1 VQSTIGAINGRTI
14 HTYHTEGA
22 GGGHAPDI
30 ITVCGQP
37 NVLPSS
43 TTPTLPFTKNT
54 LDEHIDMLMV
64 CHHLDRNLPEDAKFA
79 ESRIRGETIAAEGCL
94 HDMGA
99 ISMVSSDAQAMG
111 RIGEV
116 VGRTW
121 MMADRMKQVR
131 GHIYDDTPG
140 GFVTTA
146 DNFRVKR
153 YVAKYTINPY
163 VVNDRCAIACFHESL
178 EAVST
183 HELTVD
189 S

>member
-1 VQSTIGAINGRTI
+1 MQSTVGAIKGRTI

-30 ITVCGQP
+30 ITVCGQS

-64 CHHLDRNLPEDAKFA
+64 CHHLDRNLPEDTKFA

-99 ISMVSSDAQAMG
+99 ISMVSSDSQAMG

-121 MMADRMKQVR
+121 MLADRMKQVR
-131 GHIYDDTPG
+131 GHISDNVPG
-140 GFVTTA
+140 GFETTA

-163 VVNDRCAIACFHESL
+163 VYLCCCDGY
-178 EAVST
+178 
-183 HELTVD
+183 VD
-189 S
+189 SCAFRSVFQDNTHA